1 MNIRSIDLQVLIP
14 HATEV
19 SKTQHTA
26 NQQTASQQ
34 HDFASQ
40 WQKISQDRQQ
50 QVQTVNQ
57 SEGGK
62 IKEKKETQDKRRN
75 QGGPRKQTQRK
86 DGSVEPHHAPQAF
99 SDTSLGHTID
109 IKT

>member
-19 SKTQHTA
+19 SKAQHSA
-26 NQQTASQQ
+26 NQLTASQQ
-34 HDFASQ
+34 QDFASQ

-57 SEGGK
+57 AEDGK
-62 IKEKKETQDKRRN
+62 IKEKKEAQDKRRN
-75 QGGPRKQTQRK
+75 QGNSKDQKQHKDDGTQTAHP
-86 DGSVEPHHAPQAF
+86 SQAF
-99 SDTSLGHTID
+99 PNIPLGHTID

>member
-19 SKTQHTA
+19 SKTQHIA

-34 HDFASQ
+34 QDFALQ
-40 WQKISQDRQQ
+40 WQRISQDRQQ

-57 SEGGK
+57 SEDGK
-62 IKEKKETQDKRRN
+62 VTEKKEASDKRRK
-75 QGGPRKQTQRK
+75 QGKSKEQAQRK
-86 DGSVEPHHAPQAF
+86 EDSVQPSHAPQMF

>member
-19 SKTQHTA
+19 SKTQHIA

-34 HDFASQ
+34 QDFAFQ
-40 WQKISQDRQQ
+40 WQRISQDRQQ

-57 SEGGK
+57 SEDGK
-62 IKEKKETQDKRRN
+62 VTEKKEASDKRRK
-75 QGGPRKQTQRK
+75 QGESKEQAQHKG
-86 DGSVEPHHAPQAF
+86 DSVQPSHAPQMF

>member
-19 SKTQHTA
+19 SKIQHTA

-50 QVQTVNQ
+50 QVQTINQ

-62 IKEKKETQDKRRN
+62 IKEKKEAQDKRRD
-75 QGGPRKQTQRK
+75 QGRTKEQAQRK
-86 DGSVEPHHAPQAF
+86 DGRVQPPHAPQAF
-99 SDTSLGHTID
+99 PDTSLGHTID

>member
-19 SKTQHTA
+19 SKAQHTA

-34 HDFASQ
+34 QDFAAQ
-40 WQKISQDRQQ
+40 WQRISQDRQQ

-62 IKEKKETQDKRRN
+62 IKEKKEDPDKRRN
-75 QGGPRKQTQRK
+75 RGSKEQTQRK
-86 DGSVEPHHAPQAF
+86 DGNAQPPHAPQAF
-99 SDTSLGHTID
+99 PDPALGHRID